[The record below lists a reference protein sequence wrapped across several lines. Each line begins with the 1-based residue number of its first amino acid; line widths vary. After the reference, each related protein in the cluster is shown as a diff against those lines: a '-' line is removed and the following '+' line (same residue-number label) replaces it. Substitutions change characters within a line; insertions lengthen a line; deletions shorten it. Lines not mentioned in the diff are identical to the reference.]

1 MNHKNSRMRTKY
13 SSIFGIFLFAIAAIV
28 SSCKV
33 KFEEPKKLF
42 DQGYYRQSAVLFE
55 EFSKSTKD
63 KKLKEEAIFY
73 AAEAYRLSDEYDKAA
88 RLYDKVLKK
97 DPKNT
102 KALLM
107 RANMLK
113 KMELYREALDAYDM
127 YLAEVPGDT
136 MAEYRKQGCE
146 LALMWT
152 PDSSQYEVENFKVAN
167 TKSNDWAP
175 MIAGKKD
182 DVLFFVSDREG
193 GNSKRLYEGTMET
206 WTDIWSVEKSGK
218 KRKRKVGQA
227 FVQRQN

>member
-1 MNHKNSRMRTKY
+1 MNYKNPRMRNRY
-13 SSIFGIFLFAIAAIV
+13 STLLGLMLLSIAVIS

-55 EFSKSTKD
+55 EFSKTTKD

-136 MAEYRKQGCE
+136 MADYRKQGCE

-182 DVLFFVSDREG
+182 DV
-193 GNSKRLYEGTMET
+193 
-206 WTDIWSVEKSGK
+206 
-218 KRKRKVGQA
+218 
-227 FVQRQN
+227 